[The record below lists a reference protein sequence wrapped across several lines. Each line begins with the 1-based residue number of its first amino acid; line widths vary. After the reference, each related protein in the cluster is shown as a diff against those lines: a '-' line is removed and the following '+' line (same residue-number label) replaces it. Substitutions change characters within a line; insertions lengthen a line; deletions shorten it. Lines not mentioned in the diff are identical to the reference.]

1 MGDEGIL
8 ITIGNT
14 WIQKKI
20 FNCVT
25 LVIILPPWELKLA
38 NKVHAEAIRKVIVD
52 LSMEIM
58 NVCTGTLS

>member
-1 MGDEGIL
+1 MGMREYSSQSVIL
-8 ITIGNT
+8 GS
-14 WIQKKI
+14 QKI
-20 FNCVT
+20 VTCVT

-38 NKVHAEAIRKVIVD
+38 NKVHAEAIRKIIVD